1 MGSVLC
7 PSIFQLFCLGLSST
21 KPIST
26 MAVDYFPKHLV
37 FNILFKLPVRSVV
50 RFRCVCRSW
59 CALFSDPNFVY
70 KNLLSCSDSTTNSQI
85 LVKYDDYRFEYY
97 LAFSF
102 LCNDTF
108 DMSPPQEIPYPH
120 DIMEKCSFVDI
131 VGSCCNGV
139 ICLRDGYFFGDLLGL
154 WDDVYNYESNIV
166 LWNPTTS
173 ETKILPQSNLSH
185 PPPERFSLE
194 IVEFGFDSTTCD
206 YKVLRIFEYLTHDN
220 QCDYLAEIYSL
231 RDDTWRKLDVSLNS
245 WELPS
250 YKFEN
255 GDSEYNYDHRAH
267 TGANGTFHWCAK
279 ERDHSRD
286 LIVSFDLSNEVI
298 KTTALPDAFSSRY
311 FWRTILC
318 LNEHVALSLSTNHH
332 VELWVLL
339 EYGVEESWTKLFTV
353 AHPEYLRMALPLGFS
368 RKGELFFSSWNEH
381 LLVWNPPEETIS
393 PVPLEG
399 AVYASNCLQ
408 AVPYMESHTSLKG
421 CNKLEDEQNSGDAA
435 QC

>member
-1 MGSVLC
+1 
-7 PSIFQLFCLGLSST
+7 
-21 KPIST
+21 

-50 RFRCVCRSW
+50 RFR
-59 CALFSDPNFVY
+59 
-70 KNLLSCSDSTTNSQI
+70 
-85 LVKYDDYRFEYY
+85 FEYM
-97 LAFSF
+97 AFCF

-108 DMSPPQEIPYPH
+108 DLSPPQEIPYPH

-139 ICLRDGYFFGDLLGL
+139 ICLRDGYSFEDLLGL
-154 WDDVYNYESNIV
+154 WDDVYEYESNIV

-173 ETKILPQSNLSH
+173 DTKILPQSNLSH
-185 PPPERFSLE
+185 PPPSESFSLE

-231 RDDTWRKLDVSLNS
+231 RDDTWRKLDIFLNS
-245 WELPS
+245 WELPR

-255 GDSEYNYDHRAH
+255 DISDYSYDHRAH

-279 ERDHSRD
+279 ERDHSRN

-298 KTTALPDAFSSRY
+298 KTAALPDAFSSRY

-353 AHPEYLRMALPLGFS
+353 AYPEYLEMYLPLGFS

-399 AVYASNCLQ
+399 AVHPRNYLQ
-408 AVPYMESHTSLKG
+408 AVPYMESHTLLKG

>member
-1 MGSVLC
+1 
-7 PSIFQLFCLGLSST
+7 
-21 KPIST
+21 

-59 CALFSDPNFVY
+59 CALISDPNFVY

-85 LVKYDDYRFEYY
+85 LVKYDDYRFEY

-139 ICLRDGYFFGDLLGL
+139 ICLRDGYFFGYLLGL

-173 ETKILPQSNLSH
+173 ETMILPQSNLSH
-185 PPPERFSLE
+185 PPSESFSLE

-206 YKVLRIFEYLTHDN
+206 YKVLRIFEYLTGDN

-245 WELPS
+245 WELPT
-250 YKFEN
+250 
-255 GDSEYNYDHRAH
+255 H
-267 TGANGTFHWCAK
+267 TGANGTFYWCAK

-298 KTTALPDAFSSRY
+298 KTTALPDAFSSLY

-318 LNEHVALSLSTNHH
+318 LNEHVVLSLSTN
-332 VELWVLL
+332 L
-339 EYGVEESWTKLFTV
+339 EESWTKLFTV

-368 RKGELFFSSWNEH
+368 RKGELFFSSWNQH

-399 AVYASNCLQ
+399 AVHTSNHLQ

-421 CNKLEDEQNSGDAA
+421 CNKLEDEQNSEDAA

>member
-1 MGSVLC
+1 MVIVEESEPKVKKDKNAENRKI
-7 PSIFQLFCLGLSST
+7 IFKRAEQNSKEYKIKLFCLGLSST

-50 RFRCVCRSW
+50 RFR
-59 CALFSDPNFVY
+59 
-70 KNLLSCSDSTTNSQI
+70 
-85 LVKYDDYRFEYY
+85 FEY

-139 ICLRDGYFFGDLLGL
+139 ICLRDGYFFGYLLGL

-185 PPPERFSLE
+185 PPSESFSLE

-318 LNEHVALSLSTNHH
+318 LNEHVVLSLSTNRH

-353 AHPEYLRMALPLGFS
+353 AHPEYLEMALPLGFS
-368 RKGELFFSSWNEH
+368 RKGELFFSSWSQH

-393 PVPLEG
+393 PVPVEG
-399 AVYASNCLQ
+399 AVHTSNHLQ

>member
-1 MGSVLC
+1 
-7 PSIFQLFCLGLSST
+7 
-21 KPIST
+21 

-50 RFRCVCRSW
+50 RFR
-59 CALFSDPNFVY
+59 
-70 KNLLSCSDSTTNSQI
+70 
-85 LVKYDDYRFEYY
+85 FEY
-97 LAFSF
+97 LAAFSF

-120 DIMEKCSFVDI
+120 DIMENCSFVDI

-139 ICLRDGYFFGDLLGL
+139 ICLRDGYFFENLLGL
-154 WDDVYNYESNIV
+154 WGF
-166 LWNPTTS
+166 LLFQM
-173 ETKILPQSNLSH
+173 LPQSNLSH
-185 PPPERFSLE
+185 PPPPPEPFSLE

-245 WELPS
+245 WELPR
-250 YKFEN
+250 YKYEN
-255 GDSEYNYDHRAH
+255 GYSEYNYDHRAH

-298 KTTALPDAFSSRY
+298 KTTALPDAFSSH

-339 EYGVEESWTKLFTV
+339 EYGVDESWTKLFTV
-353 AHPEYLRMALPLGFS
+353 AYPECLEMSLPLGFS
-368 RKGELFFSSWNEH
+368 RKGELFFSSWNQH

-399 AVYASNCLQ
+399 AVHTSNYLQ

-421 CNKLEDEQNSGDAA
+421 CNK
-435 QC
+435 